1 MSQFTSPDC
10 QDNLFVLQIALTF
23 SPLYKHLSQF
33 VSSLQKRW
41 CNIYHKP
48 KIKIH
53 FTCYFDSAPRDILS
67 CTLMSK
73 SYSSYFFPSVF
84 CLRNIYVCEVWILD
98 WVAYN
103 IDSFIGKICHYA
115 VFIAV
120 ESIHVCT
127 SNISTL
133 LPNGMN
139 FIGGESSIS
148 TAAKNSKAVLL
159 CTWDMNFSPFPHH

>member
-23 SPLYKHLSQF
+23 SLLYKHLSQF
-33 VSSLQKRW
+33 VSSLYTRGDATYITNQKL
-41 CNIYHKP
+41 K
-48 KIKIH
+48 

-84 CLRNIYVCEVWILD
+84 CLRNIYVWEVWILD